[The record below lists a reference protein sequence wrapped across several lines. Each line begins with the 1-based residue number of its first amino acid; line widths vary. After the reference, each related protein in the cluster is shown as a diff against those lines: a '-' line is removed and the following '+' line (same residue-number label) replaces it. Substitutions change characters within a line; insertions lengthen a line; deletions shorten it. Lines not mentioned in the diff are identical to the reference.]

1 MDNSCA
7 RSEGAVMILC
17 ANPALQFHSYQDEI
31 EAAVLKVLRSNRYIL
46 GEEVEALESEFANY
60 IGVHAAIGVANGT
73 DALEISIRALDIGP
87 GDEVITVS
95 HTAVATVAAIE
106 AAGAIPVLVD
116 VDPIYYTLNPEQLKE
131 VLSPK
136 TKAVIAV
143 HLYGQAADLD
153 AISQFCA
160 ENKLFLIEDVSQAH
174 GAKWKGKRLGS
185 IGHIACFSCYPTKN
199 LGAIGDAGLIATNDA
214 KLGAKVRMLREYGWQ
229 DRYISDLVGRNSRLD
244 ELQAAILRIKLRHL
258 DADNGKRQH
267 IASQYSKMLAGQS
280 LQLPATRENAEH
292 VFHLY
297 VIRTANRHE
306 LIEHL
311 KVCDIQAGIHY
322 PMPVHIQPAYKTRIR
337 TAVNMRVTE
346 RLSEDVLSLPIY
358 PELKYEHFSKASRV
372 VTSFLINKIQRLI

>member
-1 MDNSCA
+1 MDSSCA

-17 ANPALQFHSYQDEI
+17 ANPAAQFHSYQDEI

-46 GEEVEALESEFANY
+46 GEEVEALESEFADY
-60 IGVHAAIGVANGT
+60 IGVHSAIGVANGT

-106 AAGAIPVLVD
+106 AAGATPVLVD
-116 VDPIYYTLNPEQLKE
+116 VDPIYYTLNPGQLQE
-131 VLSPK
+131 VISPK

-214 KLGAKVRMLREYGWQ
+214 KLGNKVRMLREYGWQ
-229 DRYISDLVGRNSRLD
+229 HRYVSDLVGRNSRLD

-258 DADNGKRQH
+258 DSDNSKRQK
-267 IASQYSKMLAGQS
+267 IAVQYSKMLAGQS
-280 LQLPATRENAEH
+280 FQLPATRENTEQ

-297 VIRTANRHE
+297 VLRTAKRLE
-306 LIEHL
+306 LIEYL
-311 KVCDIQAGIHY
+311 KAHDIQAGVHY
-322 PMPVHIQPAYKTRIR
+322 PMPVHLQPAYETRIR
-337 TAVNMRVTE
+337 TAANMSVTE
-346 RLSEDVLSLPIY
+346 RLAEEVLSLPMY
-358 PELKYEHFSKASRV
+358 PELLLADVARV
-372 VTSFLINKIQRLI
+372 GQAVNAYLTRTTST

>member
-1 MDNSCA
+1 MDSSCA

-17 ANPALQFHSYQDEI
+17 ANPAAQFHSYQDEI

-46 GEEVEALESEFANY
+46 GEEVEALEREFADY
-60 IGVHAAIGVANGT
+60 IGVHSAIGVANGT
-73 DALEISIRALDIGP
+73 DALEIAIRALDIGP

-106 AAGAIPVLVD
+106 AAGATAVLID
-116 VDPIYYTLNPEQLKE
+116 VDPLYFTLNPEQLQE
-131 VLSPK
+131 VLTPK
-136 TKAVIAV
+136 TRAVIAV
-143 HLYGQAADLD
+143 HIYGQAADLD
-153 AISQFCA
+153 SIGQFCA

-214 KLGAKVRMLREYGWQ
+214 KLGTKVRMLREYGWQ
-229 DRYISDLVGRNSRLD
+229 HRYVSDLVGRNSRLD

-258 DADNGKRQH
+258 DEDNSKRQQ
-267 IASQYSKMLAGQS
+267 IAAEYSKLLAGQAV
-280 LQLPATRENAEH
+280 QLPETRNNAEP

-297 VIRTANRHE
+297 VIRTIKRNE

-311 KVCDIQAGIHY
+311 KKLDIQAGIHY
-322 PMPVHIQPAYKTRIR
+322 PMPIHLQPAYKNRVR
-337 TAVNMRVTE
+337 TVANMRVTE
-346 RLSEDVLSLPIY
+346 MLADEVLSLPMF
-358 PELKYEHFSKASRV
+358 PELMSQDVSTVVKAV
-372 VTSFLINKIQRLI
+372 NSFITQAVPL

>member
-1 MDNSCA
+1 MDSSCA
-7 RSEGAVMILC
+7 RSEGVVMILC
-17 ANPALQFHSYQDEI
+17 ANPAAQFHSYQDEI

-46 GEEVEALESEFANY
+46 GEEVEALETEFSDY
-60 IGVHAAIGVANGT
+60 IGVHSAIGVANGT
-73 DALEISIRALDIGP
+73 DALEIAIRALDIGP

-106 AAGAIPVLVD
+106 AAGATPVLVD
-116 VDPIYYTLNPEQLKE
+116 VDPIYYTLNPGQLQE
-131 VLSPK
+131 VISPK

-214 KLGAKVRMLREYGWQ
+214 KLGNKVRMLREYGWQ
-229 DRYISDLVGRNSRLD
+229 HRYVSDLVGRNSRLD

-258 DADNGKRQH
+258 DSDNSKRQK
-267 IASQYSKMLAGQS
+267 IAVQYSKMLAGQS
-280 LQLPATRENAEH
+280 FQLPATRENTEQ

-297 VIRTANRHE
+297 VIRTAKRLE

-311 KVCDIQAGIHY
+311 KAHDIQAGVHY
-322 PMPVHIQPAYKTRIR
+322 PMPVHLQPAYETRIR
-337 TAVNMRVTE
+337 TAANMSVTE
-346 RLSEDVLSLPIY
+346 RLAEEVLSLPMY
-358 PELKYEHFSKASRV
+358 PELLLADVARV
-372 VTSFLINKIQRLI
+372 GQAVNAYLTRTTST